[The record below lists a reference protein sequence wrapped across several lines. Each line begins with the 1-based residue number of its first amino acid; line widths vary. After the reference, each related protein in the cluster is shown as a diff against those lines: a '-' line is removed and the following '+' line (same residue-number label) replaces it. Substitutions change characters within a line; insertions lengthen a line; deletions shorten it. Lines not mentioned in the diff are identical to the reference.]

1 MMRWLLTRRHGHL
14 DIPQGSSG
22 DRPLG
27 NLPARQRRLGAVP
40 SASTPPL
47 CNEPTVQ
54 AIEQLLGFLDMNID
68 FVTSETVVVLQV
80 KPRTRR
86 LAVRAR

>member
-1 MMRWLLTRRHGHL
+1 MDISISRKAVQAIGHL
-14 DIPQGSSG
+14 ATS
-22 DRPLG
+22 
-27 NLPARQRRLGAVP
+27 RQRRLGAVP

-47 CNEPTVQ
+47 CNAPTVQ